1 MKVLVLNG
9 NFFVIQNIV
18 LAIKCGALYLPLR
31 QARER
36 FILLCSFFI
45 GKDSPALLR
54 PFQELNR
61 YSIREKYAPAGKI
74 KDLAETQKSINTD
87 DL

>member
-9 NFFVIQNIV
+9 NFFVLQNIV

-54 PFQELNR
+54 PFQELNK
-61 YSIREKYAPAGKI
+61 YSTHETHALAGKI

>member
-1 MKVLVLNG
+1 MEVLVLNG
-9 NFFVIQNIV
+9 NFFVFQNIV
-18 LAIKCGALYLPLR
+18 LAIKCGALYLPMR

-54 PFQELNR
+54 PFQELNK
-61 YSIREKYAPAGKI
+61 YSTRDTRALAGEI
-74 KDLAETQKSINTD
+74 KNIAETQRRKNIN
-87 DL
+87 